1 MHLYFILK
9 DTKKIFFL
17 IINWREIM
25 LKEEQKSTHI
35 LFSDDDTDDALLFTQ
50 AADLMKS
57 SILLSFAEDGEQL
70 MRYLSKESLPDMI
83 FLDLNMPVKNGI
95 ECLKEIRNDK
105 KLDTLPVIVY
115 TTSDNPRDID
125 ACYDL
130 KANLYVV
137 KPTSFESII
146 KTLKKIINIDFKNQQ
161 FPQRENF
168 ILESA

>member
-1 MHLYFILK
+1 MRF
-9 DTKKIFFL
+9 
-17 IINWREIM
+17 NWREIM
-25 LKEEQKSTHI
+25 VKQDQKSTHI

-70 MRYLSKESLPDMI
+70 MRYLARESLPDMI

-95 ECLKEIRNDK
+95 ECLREIRNDK
-105 KLDTLPVIVY
+105 KLDGLPIIVY

-125 ACYDL
+125 TCFDL

-146 KTLKKIINIDFKNQQ
+146 KTLKKIINIDFSNHE
-161 FPQRENF
+161 FPDRKNF
-168 ILESA
+168 ILETA

>member
-1 MHLYFILK
+1 MQ
-9 DTKKIFFL
+9 KID
-17 IINWREIM
+17 
-25 LKEEQKSTHI
+25 QKSTHI

-70 MRYLSKESLPDMI
+70 MRYLDKESLPDMI

-95 ECLKEIRNDK
+95 ECLREIRGDQ
-105 KLDTLPVIVY
+105 KLDNLPIIVY
-115 TTSDNPRDID
+115 TTSDNPRDINT
-125 ACYDL
+125 CFDL

-146 KTLKKIINIDFKNQQ
+146 KTLKKIINIDFTDQP
-161 FPQRENF
+161 FPARENF

>member
-1 MHLYFILK
+1 MLK
-9 DTKKIFFL
+9 D
-17 IINWREIM
+17 
-25 LKEEQKSTHI
+25 QKSTHI

-95 ECLKEIRNDK
+95 ECLREIRSDN
-105 KLDTLPVIVY
+105 KLDKLPIIVY
-115 TTSDNPRDID
+115 TTSDNPRDVD
-125 ACYDL
+125 TCFEL

-146 KTLKKIINIDFKNQQ
+146 KTLKKIINIDFSNQEL
-161 FPQRENF
+161 PDRKNF

>member
-1 MHLYFILK
+1 MLK
-9 DTKKIFFL
+9 DD
-17 IINWREIM
+17 
-25 LKEEQKSTHI
+25 QKSTHI

-70 MRYLSKESLPDMI
+70 MRYLSKEMLPDMI

-95 ECLKEIRNDK
+95 ECLKEIRADK
-105 KLDTLPVIVY
+105 KLDWLPVIIY

-125 ACYDL
+125 ACFDL

-137 KPTSFESII
+137 KPTSFENII
-146 KTLKKIINIDFKNQQ
+146 KTLKKVINMDFKKQG
-161 FPQRENF
+161 FPSK
-168 ILESA
+168 ESFLLQSA

>member
-1 MHLYFILK
+1 M
-9 DTKKIFFL
+9 
-17 IINWREIM
+17 
-25 LKEEQKSTHI
+25 HI

-70 MRYLSKESLPDMI
+70 MRFLSRESLPDMI

-95 ECLKEIRNDK
+95 ECLREIRNDK
-105 KLDTLPVIVY
+105 KLDKLPVIVY

-125 ACYDL
+125 TCYQL

-146 KTLKKIINIDFKNQQ
+146 KTLKKIMNIDFQKIDL
-161 FPQRENF
+161 PARENF
-168 ILESA
+168 LLETA

>member
-1 MHLYFILK
+1 MLK
-9 DTKKIFFL
+9 DH
-17 IINWREIM
+17 
-25 LKEEQKSTHI
+25 KSTHI

-95 ECLKEIRNDK
+95 ECLREIRSDN
-105 KLDTLPVIVY
+105 KLDKLPIIVY
-115 TTSDNPRDID
+115 TTSDNPRDVD
-125 ACYDL
+125 TCFEL

-146 KTLKKIINIDFKNQQ
+146 KTLKKIMNIDFSNQEL
-161 FPQRENF
+161 PDRKNF